1 MTATVWFIAIG
12 LLAVSLAF
20 ATPLLQRLPISVS
33 MLYLGVGLLLGPSVL
48 GLLSWDVVHE
58 AHLFERVTEI
68 AVIVSLFTVGLNMRR
83 SLTDRMW
90 LLPVRLATATM
101 VLSIAAVAV
110 IGTLL
115 LNLPLS

>member
-1 MTATVWFIAIG
+1 MAAISWFIAVG

-33 MLYLGVGLLLGPSVL
+33 TLYLGVGLLLGPGVL
-48 GLLSWDVVHE
+48 GLLSWDVVRE

-90 LLPVRLATATM
+90 LLPVRLATVTM
-101 VLSIAAVAV
+101 VLTIAALAFV
-110 IGTLL
+110 GT
-115 LNLPLS
+115 